1 MPDPALN
8 DARPSHRARFWAW
21 LAGAVAIVV
30 LDQVSKLYI
39 NSHLQYGERLHV
51 LPVFDITLL
60 YNPGAAFS
68 FLAQDGGWQRW
79 LFTLIALAAAGLII
93 HLLRKNPGQTLFCA
107 SITAILGGAVG
118 NVMDRLQH
126 GHVIDFFLF
135 YWHDWYFPAF
145 NVADVAITCGAAL
158 LILDELLRMRR
169 ERTQAGQG
177 RHTS

>member
-1 MPDPALN
+1 MPDSTLRGVG
-8 DARPSHRARFWAW
+8 ARHRARFWVW
-21 LAGAVAIVV
+21 LAGALAIVV
-30 LDQVSKLYI
+30 LDQVSKLYV

-68 FLAQDGGWQRW
+68 FLAADGGWQRW
-79 LFTLIALAAAGLII
+79 LFTAIALGAAGLII

-135 YWHDWYFPAF
+135 YWRDWYFPAF

-169 ERTQAGQG
+169 ERNKAG
-177 RHTS
+177 